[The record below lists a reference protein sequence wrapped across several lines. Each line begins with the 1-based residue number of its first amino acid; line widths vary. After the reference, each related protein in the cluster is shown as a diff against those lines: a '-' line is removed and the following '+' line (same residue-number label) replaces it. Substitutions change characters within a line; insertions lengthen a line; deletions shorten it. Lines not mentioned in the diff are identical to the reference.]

1 MPSLAEADTVMASEA
16 SSAAAITTKRLIWF
30 SLPSRHRDQA
40 QVPDECVCSLEA
52 KLKAPCDI
60 RA

>member
-30 SLPSRHRDQA
+30 SLSPRVIAIRHKFPTNAFVPSK
-40 QVPDECVCSLEA
+40 PN
-52 KLKAPCDI
+52 
-60 RA
+60 